1 MLRVALLAA
10 LVVLGAVAVSPLTP
24 TATARPTCDFIHYLP
39 GDPDSA
45 VSCIKQDLPCLP
57 RPCG

>member
-10 LVVLGAVAVSPLTP
+10 LVVLGACAAAAAVP
-24 TATARPTCDFIHYLP
+24 TVEARPTCSPFPYLD
-39 GDPDSA
+39 DPDA
-45 VSCIKQDLPCLP
+45 LVACVKQDIPCLP